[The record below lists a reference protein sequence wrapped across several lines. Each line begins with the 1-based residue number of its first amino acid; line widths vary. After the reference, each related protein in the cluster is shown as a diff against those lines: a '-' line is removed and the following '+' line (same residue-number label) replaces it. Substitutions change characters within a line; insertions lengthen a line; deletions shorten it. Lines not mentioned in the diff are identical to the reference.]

1 MKTEMKLAELL
12 RLECIQ
18 TGMVF
23 EDKAIALCEIAS
35 LAKKNPICQYVSE
48 EDILEALQERE
59 TLGSTAFGGQ
69 VAIPHCRLKSI
80 PDFVIGAVTVPE
92 GVDFEAA
99 DRQKVRLIVFIIA
112 PEDRANEHIR
122 LLSSISR
129 AIQNPKWVEKMVAA
143 KDAESL
149 RQTLIRYTGAEIP
162 LVVSTQKSLLHVFVQ
177 DERVFERILGAL
189 SGMET
194 ASLVVISGENS
205 RRYLA
210 KMPLY
215 AQFAGNENGSA
226 CRLVMATI
234 EQRLENEIIRRIEGI
249 TGPLQ
254 NCSGVMLTI
263 QNLSYAAGS
272 LEP

>member
-1 MKTEMKLAELL
+1 MKLSDLIKP
-12 RLECIQ
+12 ECIQ
-18 TGMVF
+18 TGMVI
-23 EDKAIALCEIAS
+23 EDKAIALCEIAA
-35 LAKKNPICQYVSE
+35 LAKKSPLCRHISE

-80 PDFVIGAVTVPE
+80 QDFVVGAVTIPD

-99 DRQKVRLIVFIIA
+99 DRQKVRLIVFILA
-112 PEDRANEHIR
+112 PAERPNAHIR

-129 AIQNPKWVEKMVAA
+129 ALQNPKGVEKMVAA
-143 KDAESL
+143 KDAKSL
-149 RQTLIRYTGAEIP
+149 RQMLIRQAGAEIP
-162 LVVSTQKSLLHVFVQ
+162 LEVSSQKSLLHVFVQ
-177 DERVFERILGAL
+177 DEHVFEQILGAL
-189 SGMET
+189 AGLET
-194 ASLVVISGENS
+194 GSLAVLSGENS
-205 RRYLA
+205 RTYLS

-215 AQFAGNENGSA
+215 AQFAKNENGNGSV
-226 CRLVMATI
+226 CRVILAMI
-234 EQRLENEIIRRIEGI
+234 EQRLDNEIIRRIEGI

-254 NCSGVMLTI
+254 ECSGVMVTI

>member
-1 MKTEMKLAELL
+1 MKLAELL
-12 RLECIQ
+12 KPECIQ

-35 LAKKNPICQYVSE
+35 LAKKNPICRHVSE

-59 TLGSTAFGGQ
+59 TLGTTAFGGQ

-80 PDFVIGAVTVPE
+80 SDFVIGAVTVPD

-112 PEDRANEHIR
+112 PENHANAHIR

-143 KDAESL
+143 KDAKML
-149 RQTLIRYTGAEIP
+149 RQMLIRYTGAEIP
-162 LVVSTQKSLLHVFVQ
+162 LEVSSQKSLLQVFVQ
-177 DERVFERILGAL
+177 DERIFEQILSAL
-189 SGMET
+189 SGMEA
-194 ASLVVISGENS
+194 ASLAVLTGENS
-205 RRYLA
+205 RQYLS
-210 KMPLY
+210 KIPLY
-215 AQFAGNENGSA
+215 AQFAGNESSSV
-226 CRLVMATI
+226 CRVIAAAV